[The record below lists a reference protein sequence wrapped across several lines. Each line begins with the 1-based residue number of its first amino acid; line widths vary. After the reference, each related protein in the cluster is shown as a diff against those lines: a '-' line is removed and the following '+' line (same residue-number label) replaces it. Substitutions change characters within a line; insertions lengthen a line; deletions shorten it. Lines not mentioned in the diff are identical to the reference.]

1 MSTRPYP
8 SYKDSG
14 VKWFASIPA
23 SWEALKLKY
32 VATVQP
38 SNVDKKSEDG
48 ELPVKLC
55 NYVDVYYHDRI
66 TADMDF
72 MLATA
77 TEAEKR
83 KFQLRAGDVCVT
95 KDSEEWSD
103 IAVPA
108 CVAEDVPDLLCG
120 YHLALVRP
128 RVGHT
133 HGQFL
138 AWAFSA
144 RGVNDQFRVEANGI
158 TRFALGQDAL
168 CNALFP
174 VPPLDEQ
181 QAIASFLDRETVKI
195 DALVKKME
203 RLVELLQEQRTARIS
218 HAVTQGLNPN
228 APMKDSGIPW
238 LGHIPK
244 HWSCYPLRRFIRSM
258 CDGPFGS
265 DMKSSHYGDSGVRLI
280 RLQNIERGY
289 FDDTDK
295 AFIPESHFLSLP
307 GHDVLSGDL
316 LVAGLGDDN
325 HPVGRACVLPDHIE
339 TAMVKADCFRVRLD
353 QSRLVHTF
361 AMNFLCSS
369 VARAGVSDQ
378 TRGAT
383 RARMNLSGLTN
394 LCVPVPPIT
403 EQIVISD
410 FISAQTTKLDAL
422 MAKVRTAIDRL
433 QEYRTALISAAVTGQ
448 IDVRSVSTL

>member
-218 HAVTQGLNPN
+218 HAVSKGLNPD
-228 APMKDSGIPW
+228 APMKDSGVPW
-238 LGHIPK
+238 LG
-244 HWSCYPLRRFIRSM
+244 R
-258 CDGPFGS
+258 
-265 DMKSSHYGDSGVRLI
+265 
-280 RLQNIERGY
+280 
-289 FDDTDK
+289 
-295 AFIPESHFLSLP
+295 IPEHWEVKKGRYIGTILSYEGEP
-307 GHDVLSGDL
+307 GPELRENNPVAYLKVDDLNRPGNGLYLNKPLAERYHVQDASTEAEDEIVVFPKRGAAIFTNKVRIACGAVMLDPNVMGWRVFRQNDTRYVALALWVRKLTDLADVSS
-316 LVAGLGDDN
+316 VPQINNKHIYPAKFPIP
-325 HPVGRACVLPDHIE
+325 PVDEQRAITAHLDRE
-339 TAMVKADCFRVRLD
+339 TA
-353 QSRLVHTF
+353 
-361 AMNFLCSS
+361 
-369 VARAGVSDQ
+369 
-378 TRGAT
+378 
-383 RARMNLSGLTN
+383 
-394 LCVPVPPIT
+394 
-403 EQIVISD
+403 
-410 FISAQTTKLDAL
+410 KLDAL
-422 MAKVRTAIDRL
+422 IAKVRTTIERL